1 MYKQVSLDLYSKYHD
16 LCQQKS
22 DINEL
27 LPILKKY
34 AERCDH
40 ITEMGVRYVVSTY
53 ALMMG
58 KPKKLT
64 SYDIVSIEQYGTSV
78 SSLKKLA
85 EENDIDFNFIVGDT
99 TEIEIEE
106 TDFLF
111 IDTWH
116 VYDQLKQELKLHANK
131 VRKYIGFHDTE
142 TFETEGE
149 TESYVGLWPAIEEFL
164 NENKDWVIGERFEHN
179 NGLTVLKRRENFLT
193 K

>member
-16 LCQQKS
+16 LCQQQS

-27 LPILKKY
+27 LPILRKY

-58 KPKKLT
+58 KPKKLI
-64 SYDIVSIEQYGTSV
+64 SYDIVSIEQFGTSI
-78 SSLKKLA
+78 SGLRRLA
-85 EENDIDFNFIVGDT
+85 EENGIEFNFIVGDT
-99 TEIEIEE
+99 TEINIEE

-116 VYDQLKQELKLHANK
+116 VYDQLKKELKLHANK
-131 VRKYIGFHDTE
+131 VRKYIAFHDTE
-142 TFETEGE
+142 TFEYEGE

-164 NENKDWVIGERFEHN
+164 DENKDWVIGERFEHN

>member
-1 MYKQVSLDLYSKYHD
+1 MVKQPSLDLYSKYHD

-58 KPKKLT
+58 LPKTLI
-64 SYDIVSIEQYGTSV
+64 SYDIVSIEHHGASING
-78 SSLKKLA
+78 LKKLGSD
-85 EENDIDFNFIVGDT
+85 NGIDFNFIVGDT

-164 NENKDWVIGERFEHN
+164 DENKDWVIGERFEHN